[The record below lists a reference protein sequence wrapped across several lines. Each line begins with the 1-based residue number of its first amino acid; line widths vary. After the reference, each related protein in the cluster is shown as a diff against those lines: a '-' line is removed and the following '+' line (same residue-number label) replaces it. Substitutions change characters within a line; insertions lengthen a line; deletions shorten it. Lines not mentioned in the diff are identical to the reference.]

1 MQMQLELMPPPSSA
15 SVRGDL
21 GLNRVTWSYSRRGV
35 FEQCPRRYFYQYYA
49 ASKRG
54 SHLGDVGRRVHFL
67 KGLSNRHLRAGA
79 LLHLGVAQ
87 FLRNSLAGD
96 VVDPSGLARWIAVL
110 FDKDMA
116 YSANDPQGLNPRP
129 GPYPPV
135 LLTEFYSGR
144 PDAEDLCL
152 ATRDRMTAGF
162 ETFCGSPSY
171 AQFRELTNY
180 FDVSVEKSI
189 AIPGLPFK
197 VRGQVDLAFR
207 DRSSVFVVDWKLG
220 DASSADDS
228 LQLAAYAQWACQD
241 FGVEPEAVHLVKG
254 HLSSGTIVADQVDGA
269 AIRRGRV
276 RMMQDVERMAA
287 MDGYGRDGNE
297 DAFTPCA
304 QPAVCSLCPFLE
316 VCQEGRACLVVG
328 N

>member
-1 MQMQLELMPPPSSA
+1 MQMQLELMPPIASA
-15 SVRGDL
+15 PVRGDM
-21 GLNRVTWSYSRRGV
+21 GSSRVTWSYSRRDA

-54 SHLGDVGRRVHFL
+54 SRLGDAGQRVRFL
-67 KGLSNRHLRAGA
+67 KELSNRHLRAGK
-79 LLHLGVAQ
+79 LLHLGIAQ

-96 VVDPSGLARWIAVL
+96 VVDPSGLARWIVGL
-110 FDKDMA
+110 FDKDVA
-116 YSANDPQGLNPRP
+116 YSTNDPHGLNPGTGRHR
-129 GPYPPV
+129 PV

-152 ATRDRMTAGF
+152 AARDRMAAGF
-162 ETFCGSPSY
+162 ETFCKSPSY
-171 AQFRELTNY
+171 AQFRELANY
-180 FDVSVEKSI
+180 FDVSVEKRISI
-189 AIPGLPFK
+189 LGLPFK
-197 VRGQVDLAFR
+197 VRGQVDFAFR
-207 DRSSVFVVDWKLG
+207 DRSSVFVVDWKIG

-228 LQLAAYAQWACQD
+228 LQLAAYAMWACQD

-254 HLSSGTIVADQVDGA
+254 HLASGTTVAEQMDGA
-269 AIRRGRV
+269 AIRRARV

-287 MDGYGRDGNE
+287 MDGYGCDGNE
-297 DAFTPCA
+297 DAFTPCV
-304 QPAVCSLCPFLE
+304 QPAVCSSCSFLE